1 MTHTFEAAPPRLGL
15 AALLAAPIVY
25 LLFLG
30 ANALITVD
38 NLVLTERTQR
48 ELTPITPAEPT
59 ALEPEQMKPLPP
71 VLLDKPPPLPRDKIS
86 TTGSAPV
93 FDFAPPETGDLVT
106 ASFAPPAVD
115 VSPVAGRNIQ
125 VVRAPAPSVPAIAL
139 ARGLSGDCTVLFDV
153 DRAGRPFNITAQC
166 TDDVFRAE
174 AIRAVSKAEFLPKVN
189 ARGIPVEQ
197 HGAIYPLEFRVE

>member
-15 AALLAAPIVY
+15 AVLLAAPIVY

-30 ANALITVD
+30 AHALITVD
-38 NLVLTERTQR
+38 NLVLKESTQR
-48 ELTPITPAEPT
+48 ELSTIVPAEPKT
-59 ALEPEQMKPLPP
+59 LEPEVTKPLPRQT
-71 VLLDKPPPLPRDKIS
+71 VS

-139 ARGLSGDCTVLFDV
+139 ARGISGDCTVLFDV

-197 HGAIYPLEFRVE
+197 QGAIYPLEFRVE

>member
-15 AALLAAPIVY
+15 AALLAAPMVY
-25 LLFLG
+25 LLFHG

-38 NLVLTERTQR
+38 NLVLKESTQR

-59 ALEPEQMKPLPP
+59 ALEPDQMKPLPP
-71 VLLDKPPPLPRDKIS
+71 VLLDKPPPLPRDTVS

-125 VVRAPAPSVPAIAL
+125 VVRSPAPSVPPAAL
-139 ARGLSGDCTVLFDV
+139 SRGISGDCTVLFDV
-153 DRAGRPFNITAQC
+153 DRAGRPFNITARC

-197 HGAIYPLEFRVE
+197 HGAIYPLEFRIE